1 MRVAGDLQ
9 ATREIRT
16 AMRESRKKNSHRRRI
31 LAGEDACVP
40 GHFTA
45 GETPAYPVDACAPG
59 QITPIE
65 TLEKLYFYIFLQ
77 RNLHILK
84 ISSTFAENF

>member
-1 MRVAGDLQ
+1 MVRVAGDLQ

-45 GETPAYPVDACAPG
+45 GETPASPVDACVPG
-59 QITPIE
+59 R
-65 TLEKLYFYIFLQ
+65 L
-77 RNLHILK
+77 RNLDISRFVFILCDG
-84 ISSTFAENF
+84 